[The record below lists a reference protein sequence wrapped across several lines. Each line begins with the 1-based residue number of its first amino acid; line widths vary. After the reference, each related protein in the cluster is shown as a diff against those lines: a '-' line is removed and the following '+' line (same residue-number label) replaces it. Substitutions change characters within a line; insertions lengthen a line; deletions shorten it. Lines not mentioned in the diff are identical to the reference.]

1 MAGAYR
7 RHRCHGRVR
16 SKPRRH
22 NQVIALALSQKMRD
36 PQAAIVFHPER
47 VERQLYQALPADH
60 FLRSRLARQLVK
72 QGQLVPYSVLSDT
85 RIESPRVPFVT
96 YPYEWCDAQFHDA
109 AQATLG
115 LLKAV
120 NAQGYD
126 LKDASAWNILFVGC
140 KPQFCDL
147 MSFEPLTSQRWWALG
162 QFVRHFIWPLLV
174 ARRRRLA
181 CRKSFLTWR
190 DGVPTEKIPKLLG
203 PLVYFSRYLPFLLGG
218 SAAGAPS
225 AAVPVDQVGAFRRSV
240 IEMLDW
246 CLPKAAGPK
255 KSAWVNYEQDR
266 DHYNAEAINFK
277 KATVAK
283 WLADIRPE
291 WVADLGCNSGEFS
304 LLAADAGARVVA
316 VDADHA
322 CIQNLYQRAQG
333 RTDVFPVVAA
343 LDDIVGGRGWQGS
356 EFASLGQ
363 RLSGLCDV
371 VFGLALIH
379 HLTIGASVPL
389 LAVAAFLYALTK
401 QWAVLELIDSED
413 SQLQSLCATRN
424 RNPCD
429 FSVNAQKAALVAAGF
444 VIQEVQ
450 PITNTHRQLVLFRR
464 AIIL

>member
-1 MAGAYR
+1 
-7 RHRCHGRVR
+7 
-16 SKPRRH
+16 
-22 NQVIALALSQKMRD
+22 MRD
-36 PQAAIVFHPER
+36 PQAAIVFHPDR
-47 VERQLYQALPADH
+47 VERQLYQVLPADH
-60 FLRSRLARQLVK
+60 FLHTGLARQLVE
-72 QGQLVPYSVLSDT
+72 QGQLVPYSVLSVT
-85 RIESPRVPFVT
+85 RIESPRVPFMT
-96 YPYEWCDAQFHDA
+96 YPYEWCDAQFYDA

-147 MSFEPLTSQRWWALG
+147 MSFEPLTTKRWWALG

-174 ARRRRLA
+174 ARRRGLA
-181 CRKSFLTWR
+181 CRKSFLIWR

-203 PLVYFSRYLPFLLGG
+203 PLMYFSRYLPFLLGG
-218 SAAGAPS
+218 SAAGSPS
-225 AAVPVDQVGAFRRSV
+225 AAVSVAQVGAFRRSV

-255 KSAWVNYEQDR
+255 QSAWVNYEQDR

-371 VFGLALIH
+371 VFGLALVH
-379 HLTIGASVPL
+379 HLAIAASVPL
-389 LAVAAFLYALTK
+389 SAVAKFFHDLSK
-401 QWAVLELIDSED
+401 QWLVLELIDVED
-413 SQLQSLCATRN
+413 PQLQSLCISRN
-424 RNPCD
+424 RSSAD
-429 FSVNAQKAALVAAGF
+429 FSVEAQKAALVAAGF
-444 VIQEVQ
+444 VIHEVQ
-450 PITNTHRQLVLFRR
+450 PITNTLRQLVLFRR
-464 AIIL
+464 LGTL